1 MLCIR
6 QVIAF
11 ILSLDSSFV
20 ISGSTFDSKKIYDV
34 VSCVLHYAFFFDSSS
49 SDNTACLRRSASKAK
64 CTVNG
69 AIVRAHRKRVRLGSR
84 RVKNGVHPTRPDPT
98 RPDPTRPKTP
108 PFPHSTATTVPC
120 FTKLTPGKGWW
131 EQLQLNMSSA
141 YRDMLNSLRHSTS
154 FHYILLKKISFSLV
168 FPS

>member
-1 MLCIR
+1 M
-6 QVIAF
+6 IAF

-69 AIVRAHRKRVRLGSR
+69 AIIRAHRKRVRLGSR

-98 RPDPTRPKTP
+98 RPKTP
-108 PFPHSTATTVPC
+108 PFHHSTATTVSLR
-120 FTKLTPGKGWW
+120 FTKWTPGKGWR

-141 YRDMLNSLRHSTS
+141 YRDMLNSLGHSTS
-154 FHYILLKKISFSLV
+154 FHYLTNREALTVLCSVIKHAGSG
-168 FPS
+168 